1 MDIVLH
7 PMFVAA
13 FSATFSGVI
22 MFAVGQ
28 ASGRV
33 EGRMLGI
40 LEERAETMDSKY
52 NAFCLNV
59 ASARVHALNGEIW

>member
-1 MDIVLH
+1 MEIIVI
-7 PMFVAA
+7 
-13 FSATFSGVI
+13 TFSGALALSVCLA
-22 MFAVGQ
+22 FDAGK

-33 EGRMLGI
+33 EGRMIGI
-40 LEERAETMDSKY
+40 AEERAETMDSKY